1 MGMIRYFVLDNKK
14 LLPAKEFIY
23 DKITWCDVVKP
34 SEAELIDIVQK
45 FKLNLEDLE
54 DCLDETIRPRFTT
67 DLILGYQM
75 LVLRIA
81 RSMDVDMEKSST
93 DPIGIVITKDDKI
106 ITIHMSVPPY
116 FNEIV
121 EAVQRLQP
129 DSNFMIVLDMVH
141 FLVDQ
146 LAMTAQKTTMKI
158 RDLEKKILQSHT
170 AKDIHEPFKLN
181 AYFIYFVTSMLGNL
195 NALRAFNHKHG
206 SLKET
211 NVVAYEKLDDTITD
225 MEQVFTYSSIYRDS
239 LNNILDAYASVI
251 NNNLTTVMKIVGSL
265 NLIFGIPTLIAS
277 VFGQNLYFG
286 FPLPEERQVWP
297 FALITMI
304 TVFISMWLYK
314 RFKKADWL

>member
-1 MGMIRYFVLDNKK
+1 MIRYFVLENKK
-14 LLPAKEFIY
+14 LLPATEFIY
-23 DKITWCDVVKP
+23 DKITWCDIVKP

-67 DLILGYQM
+67 DLILGYQL

-93 DPIGIVITKDDKI
+93 DPIGIVMTKDNKI
-106 ITIHMSVPPY
+106 ITIHMSVPSY
-116 FNEIV
+116 FNEVV

-129 DSNFMIVLDMVH
+129 DSYLMVVLDMIH

-146 LAMTAQKTTMKI
+146 LAMTAQKITLKV
-158 RDLEKKILQSHT
+158 RDLEKKVLQSH
-170 AKDIHEPFKLN
+170 KPRDIHEPFMLN
-181 AYFIYFVTSMLGNL
+181 AYLIYFVTSMLGNL
-195 NALRAFNHKHG
+195 NTLRAFNHKHA

-211 NVVAYEKLDDTITD
+211 DVIAFEKLDDIITD

-265 NLIFGIPTLIAS
+265 TLILTIPSIIASFYGMNVNLWIPTNPDNMISWIA
-277 VFGQNLYFG
+277 
-286 FPLPEERQVWP
+286 FPSIILG
-297 FALITMI
+297 TMI
-304 TVFISMWLYK
+304 FCLILYS
-314 RFKKADWL
+314 RFKKANWL

>member
-1 MGMIRYFVLDNKK
+1 MIRYFVLDNKK
-14 LLPAKEFIY
+14 LLPAKEFNY

-81 RSMDVDMEKSST
+81 RSMDVDMEKAST
-93 DPIGIVITKDDKI
+93 EPIGIVITKDDKI

-116 FNEIV
+116 FNEVV
-121 EAVQRLQP
+121 EAIQRLQP
-129 DSNFMIVLDMVH
+129 ESNFMIVLDMVH
-141 FLVDQ
+141 YLVDQ

-195 NALRAFNHKHG
+195 NTLRVFSHKHA
-206 SLKET
+206 SLKDKD
-211 NVVAYEKLDDTITD
+211 VIAFEKLDDIITD
-225 MEQVFTYSSIYRDS
+225 MEQVFQYSSIYRDS

-265 NLIFGIPTLIAS
+265 NLIFGVPTVIAS

-286 FPLPEERQVWP
+286 LPLPDDRQIWP
-297 FALITMI
+297 FLLISMVTI
-304 TVFISMWLYK
+304 FLSMWLYK
-314 RFKKADWL
+314 RFRKADWL